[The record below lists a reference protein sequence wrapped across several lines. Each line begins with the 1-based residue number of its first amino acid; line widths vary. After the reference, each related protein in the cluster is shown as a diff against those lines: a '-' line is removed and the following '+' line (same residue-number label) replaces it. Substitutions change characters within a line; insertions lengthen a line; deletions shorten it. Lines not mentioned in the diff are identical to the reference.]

1 MTSKKQAGAD
11 NYSLWNAPRYTAG
24 AFAKL
29 SPYAQLEYFCL
40 LAHLAPSSHNT
51 QPWRFK
57 IDVKKYGIEV
67 LVDRTAILPES
78 DPTGRQALISMGCC
92 IGNITEGARC
102 YSLVPRVSYT
112 AVKSVDVLPLA
123 NAKAKNRYTR
133 LATITFVPGK
143 VATPGAVLKALF
155 SRKVVRAE
163 FDTVKKVSHTLLQK
177 AVRAGAGEGIR
188 TLFLDKAPDR
198 LKVSELQQQADGFVA
213 NSPKFAKELG
223 AWILPNDTTSYVGMP
238 GSNMGLTQEGSA
250 RLHLGLL
257 GKIKLK
263 PEDMLKFSLGTKF
276 LIERSAVL
284 GFLFGKTDTP
294 INWLKTGMLA
304 TKQFLLFEM
313 NNVSVSIHAGL
324 TEVGLVHDIF
334 TNTFSQAGKLLM
346 VYRIGY
352 VKRKE
357 DLLRPHSPRL
367 PMEQIIIH

>member
-1 MTSKKQAGAD
+1 MTSKKETVD
-11 NYSLWNAPRYTAG
+11 PNYAVWTTPQHTRSEFRSLS
-24 AFAKL
+24 KQQ
-29 SPYAQLEYFCL
+29 QLEYLCL
-40 LAHLAPSSHNT
+40 LGHLAASSHNT
-51 QPWRFK
+51 QPWRYK
-57 IDVKKYGIEV
+57 IDAKKYTIEV

-78 DPTGRQALISMGCC
+78 DPTGRQALVSMGCSV
-92 IGNITEGARC
+92 GNILEGARC
-102 YSLVPRVSYT
+102 YALTARVAYASIQPR
-112 AVKSVDVLPLA
+112 DVTPLS
-123 NAKAKNRYTR
+123 NPKAKNRYTR
-133 LATITFVPGK
+133 LATISFAPARTAAPR
-143 VATPGAVLKALF
+143 ALLKAIF
-155 SRKVVRAE
+155 TRKVVRAE
-163 FDTVKKVSHTLLQK
+163 FDTVKKVSPTVLKQ
-177 AVRAGAGEGIR
+177 AIRAEAGGDIR

-223 AWILPNDTTSYVGMP
+223 AWILPNDTTSFVGMP
-238 GSNMGLTQEGSA
+238 GSNMGLTQEGST

-284 GFLFGKTDTP
+284 GFLFGNTDTP
-294 INWLKTGMLA
+294 VDWLKTGVLA

-313 NNVSVSIHAGL
+313 HGIRVSIHAGL

-334 TNTFSQAGKLLM
+334 TNTFGQTGKLLT

-352 VKRKE
+352 IKRKE

-367 PMEQIIIH
+367 PLSSVLL